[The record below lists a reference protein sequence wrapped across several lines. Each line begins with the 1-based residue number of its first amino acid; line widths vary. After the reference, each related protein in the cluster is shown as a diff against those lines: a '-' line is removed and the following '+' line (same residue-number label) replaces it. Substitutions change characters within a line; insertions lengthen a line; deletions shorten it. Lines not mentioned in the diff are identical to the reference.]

1 MAKRVELT
9 EQIMEYVRT
18 KCGPDVDFNQLAFYQ
33 ARGISTEPLSQD
45 TLFNKGTLSRNALVD
60 MQSLINDPM
69 ATVTV
74 QAMHNTSVLPTGKVI
89 HAELVDE
96 VETGHSALYTLFA
109 VSTEHQ
115 DIINKIDNGIIDEVS
130 YGFLPKKILCSEC
143 GKDFRDDDVSFLDLI
158 EHRCP
163 DCGAIMGKEGAH
175 VIIPSV
181 ELVSELSLVTRGAAK
196 HAKILDKV
204 YQMAMSEE
212 NTSVINLTKQE
223 VRNDLL
229 KINLCSTISK
239 EVDMNSEDIKAAVLA
254 ATEPLTE
261 ELKTMQSTLASLGE
275 EKKALEAAKDE
286 AEKAGAALK
295 EENATLSQEKSE
307 LESALAE
314 AKEKANEIK
323 AAFDAEI
330 QKVLVAAGLSENI
343 PEDLEG
349 KMELLNK
356 SHLIL
361 SAIPVDGVAHRADH
375 LKATAEKRDFSAFKV
390 K

>member
-1 MAKRVELT
+1 M
-9 EQIMEYVRT
+9 
-18 KCGPDVDFNQLAFYQ
+18 
-33 ARGISTEPLSQD
+33 
-45 TLFNKGTLSRNALVD
+45 
-60 MQSLINDPM
+60 
-69 ATVTV
+69 
-74 QAMHNTSVLPTGKVI
+74 
-89 HAELVDE
+89 
-96 VETGHSALYTLFA
+96 
-109 VSTEHQ
+109 
-115 DIINKIDNGIIDEVS
+115 
-130 YGFLPKKILCSEC
+130 
-143 GKDFRDDDVSFLDLI
+143 GKD
-158 EHRCP
+158 
-163 DCGAIMGKEGAH
+163 GAH

-254 ATEPLTE
+254 ATEPLAE
-261 ELKTMQSTLASLGE
+261 EIKTMQSTLASLGE
-275 EKKALEAAKDE
+275 EKKALEAAKGE
-286 AEKAGAALK
+286 AENAKVAL
-295 EENATLSQEKSE
+295 EEANSTLTQEKSE

-314 AKEKANEIK
+314 AKKKADDIK

-361 SAIPVDGVAHRADH
+361 SAIPVDGVASRADH
-375 LKATAEKRDFSAFKV
+375 LKTTAAKVDFSAFKV